1 MLGDAEN
8 NNNCRQKMTTTSNP
22 FYSWRAFLANYQKKK
37 GFPHSRSWGQ
47 VHGCDHLVICLG
59 WISAASLA
67 DNPSVSKFSLNEA
80 LWSDGCDNH
89 NAKQTQITI
98 Q

>member
-1 MLGDAEN
+1 MQ
-8 NNNCRQKMTTTSNP
+8 RTTTTVDKRWQQLQIHSTAEEL
-22 FYSWRAFLANYQKKK
+22 SWQTTKKKK

-59 WISAASLA
+59 WISAASPA

-89 NAKQTQITI
+89 NAKQTQITV